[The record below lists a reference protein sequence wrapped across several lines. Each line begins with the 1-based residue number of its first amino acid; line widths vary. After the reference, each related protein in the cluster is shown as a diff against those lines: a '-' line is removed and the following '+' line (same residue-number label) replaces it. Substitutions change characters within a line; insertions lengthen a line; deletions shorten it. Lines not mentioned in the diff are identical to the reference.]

1 MLHRLPVAHR
11 AGSRAAP
18 RTAASVEAGGAALIE
33 VLGYQLACASVLT
46 TAVFARAV
54 GEPLDLRPV
63 EYTILALLR
72 ENPELT
78 PARLARRLAVTA
90 PNITAWLTRLEQRGL
105 LKRSTSPSDRRV
117 QVLGLTA
124 AGRRAARE
132 GTQRLIDA
140 EAVALASLSRG
151 EFMLL
156 KELLRK
162 VAAVAGLDTAA
173 AAGLP
178 GRG

>member
-1 MLHRLPVAHR
+1 MLRRFADAPNA
-11 AGSRAAP
+11 SRAAHP
-18 RTAASVEAGGAALIE
+18 IDAGGAVLTE

-54 GEPLDLRPV
+54 GGSLDLRPV
-63 EYTILALLR
+63 EYTILALLH

-78 PARLARRLAVTA
+78 PARLARSLAVTA
-90 PNITAWLTRLEQRGL
+90 PNITAWLIRLEQRGL

-117 QVLGLTA
+117 QLLGLTA
-124 AGRRAARE
+124 AGKRAARE
-132 GTQRLIDA
+132 GTQRLVDA
-140 EAVALASLSRG
+140 EAAALASLSRG

-162 VAAVAGLDTAA
+162 VALAAGLDTAA
-173 AAGLP
+173 PGVAA
-178 GRG
+178 RG